1 MILINK
7 KEAFKMS
14 QVQQRVFDKLDAM
27 GIRYKVLSHEAVY
40 TIDEIDDLHIDNG
53 GEVVKNLFLRDDKK
67 KRYFL
72 VVLQKDKKAD
82 LKELRI
88 KLNSRPLSFASEEN
102 LHKYMGLNK
111 GSVTPFGVLNDT
123 SCIVEVVFDHD
134 LLSFEHIGV
143 HPNENT
149 ATIWIHLEDL
159 ENVIKDHGNKI
170 LHIEI

>member
-1 MILINK
+1 
-7 KEAFKMS
+7 MS

-27 GIRYKVLSHEAVY
+27 GICYKVLSHKAVY
-40 TIDEIDDLHIDNG
+40 TIDEIYNLHINNG

-102 LHKYMGLNK
+102 LHDYMGLNK

-149 ATIWIHLEDL
+149 ATVWIHLKDL
-159 ENVIKDHGNKI
+159 EKVIKEHGNKI
-170 LHIEI
+170 LHIEF